1 MCQYFLLF
9 QSCTCRQLEL
19 TAIWVCWQVQLLGW
33 VCWHPIHAGFQE
45 QAGLHLARQEV
56 SSLSFVHPAVTS
68 VVKVKL
74 QQLRSAMTR
83 LQVFTILA
91 FGSTYLIIISL
102 RINCSQNKRGKES
115 CVASKERHFCI
126 ELICQVSQ
134 WLSLFPFYFSMTMSW
149 LWKMT
154 PRWHRNLHRGVCV
167 GGWGV
172 RRDVT
177 LTNT

>member
-45 QAGLHLARQEV
+45 QTGLHLARQEV
-56 SSLSFVHPAVTS
+56 SSLSFAHPAVTS

-74 QQLRSAMTR
+74 QQLRWAMTR
-83 LQVFTILA
+83 LQAFTILA

-102 RINCSQNKRGKES
+102 LINSSQNERGNESYVGFKRKTLLYWTDLPDLQ
-115 CVASKERHFCI
+115 ASQ
-126 ELICQVSQ
+126 LTQ
-134 WLSLFPFYFSMTMSW
+134 WQSLFPFYFSMTMSW

-154 PRWHRNLHRGVCV
+154 PWWHHNLHRG
-167 GGWGV
+167 GG

-177 LTNT
+177 LTYT